1 MSKDS
6 PPPSDQNNT
15 NQRIVIFGACIGIA
29 KVLAQIVENKLFL
42 VCAVVPRVDRQTGL
56 LQYSDD
62 LSQTASKYGIPVITN
77 TDINSTLFLN
87 ELRKISPDL
96 LVNWGYAQI
105 FKQELLEVPRIG
117 VLNLHPGLLPAGRGS
132 GAIVGE
138 IWNSQKEIG
147 QTIHFMDEHIDKGRI
162 VHSRSFQ
169 ISGYEY
175 QDEIN
180 NRLQEGVVDFYIT
193 AIKKAISGEKGKKV
207 EGFGRYYP
215 KFIEGDDIIDWT
227 QKSDFILR
235 RIRSRSP
242 YKNSRTF
249 KNPERKEIYIRK
261 SSLGDVDSYYS
272 PAGQVIDRSESE
284 GILVKTGDTAIWIEE
299 ISFNNHDFFKPAFSI
314 GTSFVSNSLHELDVL
329 HKKVESII
337 AEMGFVK
344 SLLKSPDFDEKDLG
358 PLFHCR
364 KCGETSSKK

>member
-1 MSKDS
+1 M
-6 PPPSDQNNT
+6 QMNT
-15 NQRIVIFGACIGIA
+15 NTSSQRIVIFGASPGIA
-29 KVLAQIVENKLFL
+29 KVFTQIIKDKLFS
-42 VCAVVPRVDRQTGL
+42 VCAAVPRVNRQTGL
-56 LQYSDD
+56 LEQSED

-96 LVNWGYAQI
+96 LVNWGYGQI
-105 FKQELLEVPRIG
+105 FKKELLEVPRIG

-132 GAIVGE
+132 GALVGE
-138 IWNSQKEIG
+138 VWNSQKEIG

-180 NRLQEGVVDFYIT
+180 NRLQEGAVDFYIT
-193 AIKKAISGEKGKKV
+193 AIKKAIAGEKGKKV

-227 QKSDFILR
+227 QKSDFIIR

-261 SSLGDVDSYYS
+261 SSLANVDPYYS

-284 GILVKTGDTAIWIEE
+284 GILIKTGDTAIWLEE
-299 ISFNNHDFFKPAFSI
+299 ISFNNHDFFKPTFPI

-337 AEMGFVK
+337 AEMRLVK
-344 SLLKSPDFDEKDLG
+344 FLLKGHGLDEGGGILIH
-358 PLFHCR
+358 LLIA
-364 KCGETSSKK
+364 